1 MCSCLQLA
9 TTLVGTLSGNAWS
22 DLYSHATL
30 SSARRE
36 VSHFDPSAPR
46 DSLDFVLKAEYN
58 NHQEFLK
65 GKNETLVQRETLDMP
80 HG

>member
-1 MCSCLQLA
+1 MPTEVSQKQGPWNRLNS
-9 TTLVGTLSGNAWS
+9 TK
-22 DLYSHATL
+22 TL

-36 VSHFDPSAPR
+36 IYCFDPQAPN

-58 NHQEFLK
+58 QHKEFLK
-65 GKNETLVQRETLDMP
+65 GANETLVQKETLGKD

>member
-1 MCSCLQLA
+1 MP
-9 TTLVGTLSGNAWS
+9 S
-22 DLYSHATL
+22 DVSQKQEPWNRLNSSKTL

-36 VSHFDPSAPR
+36 IYHFDPQAPR

-58 NHQEFLK
+58 QHQEFLK
-65 GKNETLVQRETLDMP
+65 GANETLVQKETLGKD

>member
-1 MCSCLQLA
+1 MP
-9 TTLVGTLSGNAWS
+9 S
-22 DLYSHATL
+22 DVSQKQEPWNRLNSSKTL

-36 VSHFDPSAPR
+36 IYHFDPQAPS

-58 NHQEFLK
+58 QHQEFLK
-65 GKNETLVQRETLDMP
+65 GANETLVQKETLGKD